1 MKFAHENTLSNP
13 VTHLTKRT
21 LLLTKLLFAATCLF
35 FTLPS
40 FGQDGPQGGVRPLT
54 TDWRR
59 VQAIPSQ
66 SRIRVV
72 GDKNKVICF
81 VDAVTD
87 DHLTCSRSRGH
98 SAPIEFRREEV
109 KQIKL
114 THRARSG
121 AEGAAVGFA
130 LGAAAG
136 AAVFMGVNDSWSRS
150 GDGFL
155 SGIGSTTSAK
165 AAGAGAVVGGVAV
178 GIVGGAVGYGLEMF
192 EGTVIYQRPH
202 S

>member
-1 MKFAHENTLSNP
+1 MKFAQENTLSNP
-13 VTHLTKRT
+13 GTQLTKRT

-40 FGQDGPQGGVRPLT
+40 FSQEGPQGGVRPLT
-54 TDWRR
+54 TNWRR

-87 DHLTCSRSRGH
+87 NHLTCSRSRGH

-109 KQIKL
+109 KQIEL

-121 AEGAAVGFA
+121 AEGVAVGFA

-136 AAVFMGVNDSWSRS
+136 AAVFLGVNGNMEFR
-150 GDGFL
+150 
-155 SGIGSTTSAK
+155 TRSAK
-165 AAGAGAVVGGVAV
+165 AAGAGAVVGGVAL
-178 GIVGGAVGYGLEMF
+178 GIVGGAVGYGLDIF
-192 EGTVIYQRPH
+192 AGQVIYQRPH

>member
-21 LLLTKLLFAATCLF
+21 LLLAKLLFAATCLF

-98 SAPIEFRREEV
+98 NAPIEFRREEV

-121 AEGAAVGFA
+121 AEGVAVGFA
-130 LGAAAG
+130 VGAAAG
-136 AAVFMGVNDSWSRS
+136 AAVFLGVNGS
-150 GDGFL
+150 
-155 SGIGSTTSAK
+155 SGIHTRSAK
-165 AAGAGAVVGGVAV
+165 AAGAGAVVGGVAL